1 MTKTWL
7 GLSMVGGS
15 VLMLAASAWAD
26 AQAGKE
32 AYRRGDFETAVK
44 ELRPLGEQ
52 GDALAQFNLG
62 AMYERGQGVPQDSFQ
77 AVRWYRRAAKQGHA
91 SAQFNLGLLYNQGQG
106 VMQNVI
112 QAYMWVLLA
121 AVQGIESAIKVQE
134 IMMKEMTPAQ
144 IMEAERLARAWKP
157 KGKG

>member
-15 VLMLAASAWAD
+15 VLMLATSAWAD
-26 AQAGKE
+26 SRAGEE

-52 GDALAQFNLG
+52 GDTLAQFNLG

-77 AVRWYRRAAKQGHA
+77 AVRWYRRAAEQGLGQ
-91 SAQFNLGLLYNQGQG
+91 AQFNLGLLYNQGQG
-106 VMQNVI
+106 VMPNVI

-121 AVQGIESAIKVQE
+121 AVEGIESAIKVQE
-134 IMMKEMTPAQ
+134 IMMKDMTPAQ
-144 IMEAERLARAWKP
+144 IMEAERLAREWRP
-157 KGKG
+157 KGKE